1 MTSAAASAGSRW
13 RRSINIHFP
22 RRSGWSKGVTVA
34 VTSQHELSRN
44 VRTTKMHELKCARV
58 RSRGASSAAVAA
70 TNEAV
75 AEEAVDAVD
84 DGEVGDGE
92 INESGLVPR
101 VE

>member
-1 MTSAAASAGSRW
+1 
-13 RRSINIHFP
+13 
-22 RRSGWSKGVTVA
+22 
-34 VTSQHELSRN
+34 
-44 VRTTKMHELKCARV
+44 MHELKCARV

-92 INESGLVPR
+92 INESGLESSDAIWASQRHHGRAHVSDAAYGRRGMVLRDGGWVHRWASSTDHKPS
-101 VE
+101 